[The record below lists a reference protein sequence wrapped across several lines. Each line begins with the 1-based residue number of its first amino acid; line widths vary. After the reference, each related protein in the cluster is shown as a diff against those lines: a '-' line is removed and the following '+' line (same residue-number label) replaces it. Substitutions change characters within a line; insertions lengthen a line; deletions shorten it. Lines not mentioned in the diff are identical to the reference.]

1 MKVLIV
7 DDDVDTLDITAY
19 ALRREG
25 YTVVTAVDGRQA
37 LQRWESEKP
46 DLVILDVM
54 LPKVNGLDICRK
66 IRSESNVPVLMLT
79 ARDQDDDVV
88 RGLDFGADDYIVKP
102 FSHKQLVARIRAA
115 TRRAGTQQSA
125 KQSDQVTAG
134 GMVLDV
140 DTHEVTRAGTRIRLT
155 PLEFRLLY
163 CLASNDGRL
172 LFSTPFQLDIDAT
185 RPATASVAASAQAV
199 ASIHKTSKAQ
209 LALNPTS
216 IFNHKSTRNPLS
228 GNDTKRYSISTRQE
242 V

>member
-79 ARDQDDDVV
+79 ARDQDEDVV
-88 RGLDFGADDYIVKP
+88 RGLAFGADDYIVKP

-155 PLEFRLLY
+155 PLEFRLLH

-172 LFSTPFQLDIDAT
+172 VSTAKLIEYVWGFKDGGDANLL
-185 RPATASVAASAQAV
+185 
-199 ASIHKTSKAQ
+199 KTHICHIRRKLELQPGKPGYIKNVPGTGYA
-209 LALNPTS
+209 
-216 IFNHKSTRNPLS
+216 IF
-228 GNDTKRYSISTRQE
+228 
-242 V
+242 

>member
-25 YTVVTAVDGRQA
+25 YTVVTAVDGKLA
-37 LQRWESEKP
+37 MQRWESERP

-79 ARDQDDDVV
+79 ARDQDEDVV
-88 RGLDFGADDYIVKP
+88 RGLDSGADDYIVKP

-140 DTHEVTRAGTRIRLT
+140 DTHEVTRAGRRIRLT
-155 PLEFRLLY
+155 RLEFRLLY

-172 LFSTPFQLDIDAT
+172 VSTAKLIEYVWGFKDGGDANLL
-185 RPATASVAASAQAV
+185 
-199 ASIHKTSKAQ
+199 KTHICHIRRKLGLQHGKPGYIKNVPGTGYA
-209 LALNPTS
+209 
-216 IFNHKSTRNPLS
+216 IF
-228 GNDTKRYSISTRQE
+228 
-242 V
+242 